1 MFDIESIIFDAF
13 NEVEDPRGDNK
24 RHKFIDIIGIALC
37 AVTSGMESYNEIEEF
52 GESSEEWLKQYF
64 ELPNGIPSH
73 DTFNRVFSQINPK
86 QFQKCFN
93 ELMKNLADLVNGEV
107 VSIDGKTVRGS
118 SCNSSNKKSIHMVSA
133 WANQNQVVLG
143 QIKTDDKSNEITA
156 IPKLI
161 ELLELKDTIV
171 TIDAMGTQKKIAE
184 VIIEKG
190 ADYVLALKENQKT
203 LHDNVELFFDSILI
217 DKITDIK
224 VQNLTTHDKDHGRI
238 ETRKYF
244 LVNEISW
251 LDNKEDWK
259 NIQSIGMV
267 ERKRIVGDK
276 ETFERSYY
284 ITSLESIELFSN
296 AVRQHWGIENKLHW
310 VLDVSF
316 NEDKCRARKDN
327 SAENLAVLRH
337 LSLNLLRQEKTLK
350 KSLNIKKVRCALDKK
365 YLEKVIFDPLR
376 GKE

>member
-13 NEVEDPRGDNK
+13 NEVEDPRSDNK

-52 GESSEEWLKQYF
+52 GESSEEWLRGYF

-73 DTFNRVFSQINPK
+73 DTFNRIFSKINPK

-93 ELMKNLADLVNGEV
+93 ELMKNLADLINGEI
-107 VSIDGKTVRGS
+107 VSIDGKTLRGS
-118 SCNSSNKKSIHMVSA
+118 SCNSSNQKAIHMVSA

-184 VIIEKG
+184 IIIENE

-203 LHDNVELFFDSILI
+203 LHDNVELFFDSISKR
-217 DKITDIK
+217 DITDIE
-224 VQNLTTHDKDHGRI
+224 VQTLTTHDKDHGRI

-251 LDNKEDWK
+251 LDNKDDWK

-267 ERKRIVGDK
+267 ERKRIIGEK

-284 ITSLESIELFSN
+284 ITSLESIKLFSN

-337 LSLNLLRQEKTLK
+337 LALNLLRQEKTSK
-350 KSLNIKKVRCALDKK
+350 KSLNIKKIKCALDKN
-365 YLEKVIFDPLR
+365 YLEKVIFEPLR

>member
-93 ELMKNLADLVNGEV
+93 ELMKNLAELVNGEV

-118 SCNSSNKKSIHMVSA
+118 SCNSSNQKSIHMVSA

-184 VIIEKG
+184 VIIEKE

-203 LHDNVELFFDSILI
+203 LHDNVELFFDSILRY
-217 DKITDIK
+217 KSTDIK
-224 VQNLTTHDKDHGRI
+224 VQTHTTHDKDHGRI
-238 ETRKYF
+238 EHE
-244 LVNEISW
+244 N
-251 LDNKEDWK
+251 
-259 NIQSIGMV
+259 
-267 ERKRIVGDK
+267 
-276 ETFERSYY
+276 TF
-284 ITSLESIELFSN
+284 
-296 AVRQHWGIENKLHW
+296 
-310 VLDVSF
+310 
-316 NEDKCRARKDN
+316 
-327 SAENLAVLRH
+327 
-337 LSLNLLRQEKTLK
+337 
-350 KSLNIKKVRCALDKK
+350 
-365 YLEKVIFDPLR
+365 
-376 GKE
+376 

>member
-1 MFDIESIIFDAF
+1 
-13 NEVEDPRGDNK
+13 
-24 RHKFIDIIGIALC
+24 
-37 AVTSGMESYNEIEEF
+37 
-52 GESSEEWLKQYF
+52 
-64 ELPNGIPSH
+64 
-73 DTFNRVFSQINPK
+73 
-86 QFQKCFN
+86 
-93 ELMKNLADLVNGEV
+93 
-107 VSIDGKTVRGS
+107 
-118 SCNSSNKKSIHMVSA
+118 MVSA

-184 VIIEKG
+184 VIIEKE

-203 LHDNVELFFDSILI
+203 LHDNVELFFDSILRY
-217 DKITDIK
+217 KSTDIK
-224 VQNLTTHDKDHGRI
+224 VQTHTTHDKDHGRI

-251 LDNKEDWK
+251 LDNKEDWR

-337 LSLNLLRQEKTLK
+337 LALNLLRQEKTLK
-350 KSLNIKKVRCALDKK
+350 KSLNIKKVKCALDKK

>member
-1 MFDIESIIFDAF
+1 MFDIESKIFDAF

-37 AVTSGMESYNEIEEF
+37 AVTSGIESYNGIQEF
-52 GESSEEWLKQYF
+52 GEASEEWLMQYF

-73 DTFNRVFSQINPK
+73 DTFNRIFSKINPK
-86 QFQKCFN
+86 QFQKSFN
-93 ELMKNLADLVNGEV
+93 EFMKNLADLVNGEI
-107 VSIDGKTVRGS
+107 VSIDGKTLRGS
-118 SCNSSNKKSIHMVSA
+118 SCNSSNQKAIHMVSA

-184 VIIEKG
+184 VIIEKE

-203 LHDNVELFFDSILI
+203 LHDNVKLFFDSILRG
-217 DKITDIK
+217 DITDVE
-224 VQNLTTHDKDHGRI
+224 VQTLSTHDKDHGRI
-238 ETRKYF
+238 ETRKYS

-251 LDNKEDWK
+251 LDNKENWK

-284 ITSLESIELFSN
+284 ITSLESIKLFSN

-310 VLDVSF
+310 VLDVCF

-337 LSLNLLRQEKTLK
+337 LALNLLRQEKTLK
-350 KSLNIKKVRCALDKK
+350 KSLNMKKIRCALDKK
-365 YLEKVIFDPLR
+365 YLEKIIFDPLR